1 MSGDAGTIDVG
12 GLLTIDVASELRKLS
27 QAQLQGP
34 WQIPAELVRRA
45 LRDGAGRID
54 VTLGR
59 HRARIV
65 DDGAGIP
72 AEHLEWTGVLLDEG
86 RANEDR
92 HAALTALESSGEL
105 VLLALA
111 GLGARSLDVTSVRGG
126 KRTILRVRPGRAPW
140 LTVDRATTADG
151 TDVDLSSPEI
161 DRKRAHEWMIGAV
174 RFAPGEVRLDGR
186 KINAGFFDC
195 YPAVSLHAPLRGRVA
210 IPFAGDTAHAWLL
223 EHGLVTGHVAVPDAP
238 CFEAAVEL
246 GGPSIELS
254 AARLRELVQPHVA
267 ELVQQGVGVLAR
279 LGREAPGL
287 PEPARARLA
296 RLILQSARR
305 GLKRRAMHRVPVFRV
320 VDADGDRCID
330 LDTLL
335 QAVGVDRGDH
345 TVCALYPDQ
354 APERFALGSSP
365 VLVADEVER
374 SLLADLFDLRFAPPE
389 LRDGSSSLLAAWR
402 RFVFAIGRSA
412 SRTIEAIRHPLRRP
426 PISDDALRPE
436 ERALVLA
443 LRRHAA
449 RGRHRT
455 VQDVRM
461 CEGAGPVR
469 RLAGSPPGL
478 LLPRDNPTVRAAVVA
493 VARDARWI
501 YPVWLALL
509 DGEGLPPRPVRAEWR
524 RAT

>member
-1 MSGDAGTIDVG
+1 MSSDAGSIDVG

-45 LRDGAGRID
+45 IRDGATRID

-59 HRARIV
+59 HRARVI
-65 DDGAGIP
+65 DDGVGIS
-72 AEHLEWTGVLLDEG
+72 ADHLEWAGVLLDEG
-86 RANEDR
+86 RSNEDR

-111 GLGARSLDVTSVRGG
+111 GLGARSLRITAVRAG
-126 KRTILRVRPGRAPW
+126 RRAILEVRPGRAPW
-140 LTVDRATTADG
+140 LTVDTPPLADG
-151 TDVDLSSPEI
+151 TDVELASPEI
-161 DRKRAHEWMIGAV
+161 DRKRAHEWMVGAV
-174 RFAPGEVRLDGR
+174 RFAPADVRLEGR
-186 KINAGFFDC
+186 KLNAGFIDC
-195 YPAVSLHAPLRGRVA
+195 YPAAPLHAPLRGRIA

-223 EHGLVTGHVAVPDAP
+223 EHGLVTGHVAVPEAP
-238 CFEAAVEL
+238 CFEAAIEL
-246 GGPSIELS
+246 GGSSIELS
-254 AARLRELVQPHVA
+254 AARLREAVQPHVA

-287 PEPARARLA
+287 PELARARLA
-296 RLILQSARR
+296 RLILQAARR
-305 GLKRRAMHRVPVFRV
+305 GLKRRAVHRVPVFRV
-320 VDADGDRCID
+320 VDSDGDRCVD
-330 LDTLL
+330 LDTVLEV
-335 QAVGVDRGDH
+335 AGVGRGEH
-345 TVCALYPDQ
+345 TMFALYPDQ
-354 APERFALGSSP
+354 PPERFALGSTL

-374 SLLADLFDLRFAPPE
+374 SLLADLFELRFAPPE

-402 RFVFAIGRSA
+402 RLVFAIGRSA
-412 SRTIEAIRHPLRRP
+412 SRTLEAIRHPLRRP
-426 PISDDALRPE
+426 PIADEALRPD
-436 ERALVLA
+436 ERGLVIA

-469 RLAGSPPGL
+469 RLGGSPPGL
-478 LLPRDNPTVRAAVVA
+478 LLPRDNPTVRASVIA
-493 VARDARWI
+493 VARDVRWI

-509 DGEGLPPRPVRAEWR
+509 DGQALPPRPVRAEWR
-524 RAT
+524 RTA

>member
-1 MSGDAGTIDVG
+1 VSDGSRSIDVG

-34 WQIPAELVRRA
+34 WQIPAELVRRG
-45 LRDGAGRID
+45 LRDGATRID

-72 AEHLEWTGVLLDEG
+72 AEHLEWTAVLLDEG
-86 RANEDR
+86 RPNEDR
-92 HAALTALESSGEL
+92 HAALTALEASGEL

-111 GLGARSLDVTSVRGG
+111 GLGARSLEIKSVRNGR
-126 KRTILRVRPGRAPW
+126 RTVLVVRPGRAPW
-140 LTVDRATTADG
+140 LTVDEARVPDG
-151 TDVDLSSPEI
+151 TDVDLASPEI
-161 DRKRAHEWMIGAV
+161 DRKRAHEWMVGAV
-174 RFAPGEVRLDGR
+174 RFAPAEVYLEGR
-186 KINAGFFDC
+186 KLNAGFLDC
-195 YPAVSLHAPLRGRVA
+195 YPSVPLHAPLRGRIA

-238 CFEAAVEL
+238 CFEAAIEL
-246 GGPSIELS
+246 GGRSIELS
-254 AARLRELVQPHVA
+254 AARLREAIQPHVA

-296 RLILQSARR
+296 RLILQAARR
-305 GLKRRAMHRVPVFRV
+305 GLKRRAVHKVPVFRV

-330 LDTLL
+330 LDSLL
-335 QAVGVDRGDH
+335 QAAGVDKGEH
-345 TVCALYPDQ
+345 TMFALYPDQ
-354 APERFALGSSP
+354 PPERFALGSTP

-412 SRTIEAIRHPLRRP
+412 SRTMEAIRHPLRRP
-426 PISDDALRPE
+426 PLADEALHAD
-436 ERALVLA
+436 ERQLVLA

-478 LLPRDNPTVRAAVVA
+478 LLPRDNPTVRASVAA

-509 DGEGLPPRPVRAEWR
+509 DGQGLPPRPVRAEWR
-524 RAT
+524 RAS